1 MVEDE
6 PVAESSK
13 RAETYVDVAPSLK
26 DLGNRDKSQT
36 EKVRPC
42 PDRLWRLLIEPE
54 GYRYQRD

>member
-26 DLGNRDKSQT
+26 DIGKKDKSQA
-36 EKVRPC
+36 EKVRGLVIC
-42 PDRLWRLLIEPE
+42 LGDSSC
-54 GYRYQRD
+54 